1 MASLL
6 HHLFSLSLLIIISST
21 ASNQL
26 PQHYVVYMGSSSSG
40 EAPGIAE
47 SDHLQ
52 LFHESERI
60 SLIHHYSH
68 AFKGF
73 SAMLTENE
81 ASALAGHDGI
91 VSIFQDPI
99 LQLHTTRS
107 WDFLEAA
114 SGMQYKHK
122 HPPMSSDVIIGM
134 IDTGI
139 WPESP
144 SFNDDGIGEI
154 PSRWKGVCMEG
165 YDFKKSNCNS

>member
-1 MASLL
+1 M
-6 HHLFSLSLLIIISST
+6 ISST

-52 LFHESERI
+52 LLSSIIPSHESERI

-81 ASALAGHDGI
+81 ASALAG
-91 VSIFQDPI
+91 
-99 LQLHTTRS
+99 
-107 WDFLEAA
+107 
-114 SGMQYKHK
+114 
-122 HPPMSSDVIIGM
+122 
-134 IDTGI
+134 
-139 WPESP
+139 
-144 SFNDDGIGEI
+144 N
-154 PSRWKGVCMEG
+154 
-165 YDFKKSNCNS
+165 